1 VRGAKNRGREIM
13 VDEQLDRILKKTLED
28 YRISR
33 GEKRVLKS
41 ILNELDADDHR
52 LGVIRHRAFEIARDE
67 VLGPQAKGA
76 INWLEDIV
84 KVLQPDTSPSDVPEV
99 EAYFSP
105 GDSCM
110 RAIIGLLRRA
120 RRSVDICVF
129 TITDNRLSDEILET
143 VGRRVK
149 VRIISDNDKSEDRG
163 SDIERFERAGIDVIV
178 DQTRHHMHHKF
189 AIFDQR
195 ITLTGSYNWTRSAAE
210 NNEENIVVT
219 HDARITRRFQ
229 EEFDQLW
236 RNLQ

>member
-1 VRGAKNRGREIM
+1 MA
-13 VDEQLDRILKKTLED
+13 DEQLDRILKKTLED
-28 YRISR
+28 FRISR

-41 ILNELDADDHR
+41 ILDELDPDAQR
-52 LGVIRHRAFEIARDE
+52 LAFIRHRAFEIARSE
-67 VLGPQAKGA
+67 MLGPEAKGA
-76 INWLEDIV
+76 IDWLEDIV
-84 KVLQPDTSPSDVPEV
+84 KILQPDTSRSDAPDA

-105 GDSCM
+105 GDSCV

-129 TITDNRLSDEILET
+129 TITDNRLSDAILET
-143 VGRRVK
+143 AERRVG
-149 VRIISDNDKSEDRG
+149 VRIISDNDKSEDLG
-163 SDIERFERAGIDVIV
+163 SDIERFGRAGIDVVV

-189 AIFDQR
+189 AIFDNR

-219 HDARITRRFQ
+219 RDARITRLFQ
-229 EEFDQLW
+229 GKFNQLW

>member
-1 VRGAKNRGREIM
+1 MA
-13 VDEQLDRILKKTLED
+13 DEQLDRILKKTLED
-28 YRISR
+28 FRVSR
-33 GEKRVLKS
+33 GEKHVLKS
-41 ILNELDADDHR
+41 ILNELDADEQR
-52 LGVIRHRAFEIARDE
+52 LAFIRHRAFEIARDE
-67 VLGPQAKGA
+67 VLDPQAMGT

-84 KVLQPDTSPSDVPEV
+84 KILQPDTSRSDLPEA

-105 GDSCM
+105 GDSCVG
-110 RAIIGLLRRA
+110 AITGLLRRA

-129 TITDNRLSDEILET
+129 TITDNRLSDAIVDA
-143 VGRRVK
+143 VGRQVK

-163 SDIERFERAGIDVIV
+163 SDIVRFERVGIDVVV

-219 HDARITRRFQ
+219 HDARITRRFK
-229 EEFDQLW
+229 EEFDHLW
-236 RNLQ
+236 RKLK